1 MTTHPFVP
9 DWPVLLAFTMA
20 GLVLF
25 VTPGPDMSLWIART
39 LRGGRRAG
47 IAAMMG
53 TSAGCVVHSALAAG
67 GISVLIAASP
77 VAFAMLKTIGACY
90 LLWLAWQTL
99 RHGSALQLDEGGGAR
114 GPAALWPS
122 FATGLLTN
130 LANPKVV
137 LFFITFLPAFV
148 SAADPEAGAK
158 LLFLGLY
165 FVLLN
170 MVLSAGL
177 ILGAARLIEHLRHH
191 PAVLRW
197 IDRIFAGVFG
207 VFAIAI
213 LRTQARG

>member
-1 MTTHPFVP
+1 MTALPFVP

-47 IAAMMG
+47 MAAMTG

-77 VAFAMLKTIGACY
+77 VAFAALKVVGACY

-99 RHGSALQLDEGGGAR
+99 RHGSALQLDGQGIAQGAT
-114 GPAALWPS
+114 ALWPS
-122 FATGLLTN
+122 FVTGLLTN

-148 SAADPEAGAK
+148 SAADPQAGVK
-158 LLFLGLY
+158 LLFLGFY
-165 FVLLN
+165 FVVLN
-170 MVLSAGL
+170 MILSTLL
-177 ILGAARLIEHLRHH
+177 ILGAARLVEHLKRH
-191 PAVLRW
+191 PTVLRW
-197 IDRIFAGVFG
+197 IDRAFAGVFG

>member
-1 MTTHPFVP
+1 MNALPFLP

-20 GLVLF
+20 GFVLF

-39 LRGGRRAG
+39 LQGGRRAG
-47 IAAMMG
+47 LAAMMG
-53 TSAGCVVHSALAAG
+53 TSAGCVIHSALAAG

-77 VAFAMLKTIGACY
+77 VAFALLKAAGACY

-99 RHGSALQLDEGGGAR
+99 RHGSALQIEGR
-114 GPAALWPS
+114 RSPASLALWPS
-122 FATGLLTN
+122 FVTGLVTN

-148 SAADPEAGAK
+148 SASDPHAGAK

-165 FVLLN
+165 FVALN
-170 MVLSAGL
+170 FVLSAAL
-177 ILGAARLIEHLRHH
+177 ILGADRLVGHLRRH
-191 PAVLRW
+191 PGILRW
-197 IDRIFAGVFG
+197 IDRLFAGVFG